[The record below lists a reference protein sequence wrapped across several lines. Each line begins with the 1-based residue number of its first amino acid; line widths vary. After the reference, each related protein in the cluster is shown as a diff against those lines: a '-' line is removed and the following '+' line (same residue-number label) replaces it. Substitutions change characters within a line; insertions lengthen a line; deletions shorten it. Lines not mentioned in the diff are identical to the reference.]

1 MQKKS
6 SFKHN
11 KRKNM
16 VLLRLPQTLLTVAL
30 ALGSGLALAASAET
44 APPNILLIVADDLGY
59 SDLGSYGGEIS
70 TPTLD
75 QLARDGLQFTNMYA
89 APTCSI
95 TRSMLMSGT
104 DNHLVGLGT
113 MAEALQPFQRGKP
126 GYEGFLNP
134 RAYSIAELLK
144 KGGYSTSMVGKWH
157 LGLEP
162 DQGPDQRGFEQSFTL
177 LEGGASHFKPSTVEP
192 AKIEQVHYR
201 ENGKAVTLP
210 EDFYSS
216 DFYTDKLISY
226 LQNSKKA
233 GKPFFAYAAYTSPH
247 WPLQAPREYLDKYQ
261 GRFDQ
266 GYDSVRMARI
276 ERMKKL
282 GLMASDGQPAQPIPV
297 NPKLPGWQ
305 QLSPEQQR
313 VEARKMEIY
322 AAMVDNLDHNIGRL
336 IEYLR
341 QSGQYDN
348 TLIVFMSDN
357 GAAGENHTQFY
368 PPGTHTD
375 NSYANLG
382 RPGSQIDYGLR
393 WAEVSAAPFHL
404 FKGTTA
410 EGGISVPAI
419 IRLPGTL
426 QRQGV
431 ERGVARVDDLAPTFL
446 QLAKIAVP
454 EEAPSDTSKHPITGL
469 SMLPMLAGKGSPHSH
484 DNLAGE
490 LFGNAYYREGDL
502 KLLGMRPQAGF
513 GESPQPLQ
521 WQLFD
526 ISKDRG
532 ETTDLAAAQPETL
545 QRLKAAWLKYAHQV
559 GVVFAGP
566 ENR

>member
-1 MQKKS
+1 MP
-6 SFKHN
+6 
-11 KRKNM
+11 
-16 VLLRLPQTLLTVAL
+16 LLRLPQTILATLLAM
-30 ALGSGLALAASAET
+30 GSGLAMAASADS

-59 SDLGSYGGEIS
+59 SDLGSYGGDIS
-70 TPTLD
+70 TPSLD
-75 QLARDGLQFTNMYA
+75 QLANEGLQFTHMYA

-104 DNHLVGLGT
+104 DNHLAGLGT

-126 GYEGFLNP
+126 GYEGYLNQ
-134 RAYSIAELLK
+134 RSYSIAELLK
-144 KGGYSTSMVGKWH
+144 QGGYSTLMVGKWH
-157 LGLEP
+157 LGLEA

-177 LEGGASHFKPSTVEP
+177 LEGGASHFKPSSLDP

-201 ENGKAVTLP
+201 ENGQAVELP

-226 LQNSKKA
+226 LQNSKKD
-233 GKPFFAYAAYTSPH
+233 GKPFFAYAAFTSPH
-247 WPLQAPREYLDKYQ
+247 WPLQAPKAYLDKYK

-266 GYDSVRMARI
+266 GYDSVRLARI
-276 ERMKKL
+276 ERMKSL
-282 GLMASDGQPAQPIPV
+282 GLMASDAQPAKPLPV
-297 NPKLPGWQ
+297 NPKLPGWE

-336 IEYLR
+336 VDYLR
-341 QSGQYDN
+341 KSGQYDN

-357 GAAGENHTQFY
+357 GAAGENHARFY
-368 PPGTHTD
+368 PPGPRTD
-375 NSYANLG
+375 NRYANLG
-382 RPGSQIDYGLR
+382 QKGSQIDYGLR

-419 IRLPGTL
+419 VHLPKAL
-426 QRQGV
+426 RRQGV

-446 QLAKIAVP
+446 ELAGIALPTAV
-454 EEAPSDTSKHPITGL
+454 DKHPITGK
-469 SMLPMLAGKGSPHSH
+469 SMLPMLAGKGSPHATDS
-484 DNLAGE
+484 LAGE
-490 LFGNAYYREGDL
+490 LFGNAYYREGNL

-513 GESPQPLQ
+513 GDNAQPLQ

-526 ISKDRG
+526 VAQDRG
-532 ETTDLAAAQPETL
+532 ETTDLAAAQPQTV
-545 QRLKAAWLKYAHQV
+545 QRLKAAWLKYAQQV
-559 GVVFAGP
+559 GVVFPAH
-566 ENR
+566 